1 MSFYTP
7 STNGFVIEEI
17 YFAGSTTPTG
27 DQYSADQYIK
37 IYNNS
42 SEVLYADGLAILGS
56 EFMTVD
62 KQDYTP
68 DIMEQGFSVEFI
80 FVIPGS
86 GQDHPVQP
94 GESLLLA
101 LDASNHTEANPN
113 SFDLSVAD
121 FEFYDESSNPNYLDT
136 DNPEVPN
143 LDKWFSYT
151 LTYTV
156 LHNRGF
162 HSYALAKMETDKET
176 FLEKYAYTAN
186 YTYVFGDFSI
196 PREVETYYV
205 PNSWIIDAVNLS
217 VESEFQW
224 IVTSSSLDAGW
235 THCGSIDHDPNRYNK
250 SVRRKVESTV
260 NGRKILQ
267 DTNNSTVDFEA
278 DATPSLKE

>member
-1 MSFYTP
+1 M
-7 STNGFVIEEI
+7 
-17 YFAGSTTPTG
+17 
-27 DQYSADQYIK
+27 
-37 IYNNS
+37 
-42 SEVLYADGLAILGS
+42 
-56 EFMTVD
+56 
-62 KQDYTP
+62 
-68 DIMEQGFSVEFI
+68 
-80 FVIPGS
+80 
-86 GQDHPVQP
+86 
-94 GESLLLA
+94 A

-121 FEFYDESSNPNYLDT
+121 FEFYDESSNPNFLDT
-136 DNPEVPN
+136 DNPKVPN
-143 LDKWFSYT
+143 LDKWYSYT
-151 LTYTV
+151 ATYTG

-176 FLEKYAYTAN
+176 FLAKYAYTAN
-186 YTYVFGDFSI
+186 YTFVFNEYSS
-196 PREVETYYV
+196 PMKKETYYV

>member
-1 MSFYTP
+1 
-7 STNGFVIEEI
+7 
-17 YFAGSTTPTG
+17 
-27 DQYSADQYIK
+27 
-37 IYNNS
+37 
-42 SEVLYADGLAILGS
+42 
-56 EFMTVD
+56 
-62 KQDYTP
+62 
-68 DIMEQGFSVEFI
+68 
-80 FVIPGS
+80 
-86 GQDHPVQP
+86 
-94 GESLLLA
+94 
-101 LDASNHTEANPN
+101 
-113 SFDLSVAD
+113 
-121 FEFYDESSNPNYLDT
+121 
-136 DNPEVPN
+136 
-143 LDKWFSYT
+143 
-151 LTYTV
+151 
-156 LHNRGF
+156 
-162 HSYALAKMETDKET
+162 METDKET

-267 DTNNSTVDFEA
+267 DTNNSTVDF